1 MHRVIQDQ
9 ASGLRVLMNLSQPM
23 NAKPSIKLR
32 DLASELDGLSLASLQ
47 KKLDAIRIPVIKLL
61 NNHVQKA
68 SLDTLNASEIVLHI
82 NQSSESIK
90 SAYGIVKLLSK
101 SPEERELG
109 FLIEA
114 SCETKSKT
122 IFHNIKMAGNAFQH
136 IHLTYLGC
144 LVSGNTYINADN
156 SGI

>member
-1 MHRVIQDQ
+1 
-9 ASGLRVLMNLSQPM
+9 MNLSQPM
-23 NAKPSIKLR
+23 NAKTSTKLR

-47 KKLDAIRIPVIKLL
+47 KKLDAINIPAINLL
-61 NNHVQKA
+61 NSHVHKA
-68 SLDTLNASEIVLHI
+68 PLDILNASEIVLHI

-114 SCETKSKT
+114 SSESKSKT

-144 LVSGNTYINADN
+144 LVPGNTYINADN

>member
-1 MHRVIQDQ
+1 
-9 ASGLRVLMNLSQPM
+9 MNLSQPM
-23 NAKPSIKLR
+23 DAKTSTSLR
-32 DLASELDGLSLASLQ
+32 KLASELDGLGLMDLR
-47 KKLDAIRIPVIKLL
+47 KKLGVIHIPVIKLL
-61 NNHVQKA
+61 NNEVQKA
-68 SLDTLNASEIVLHI
+68 PLDILNASEIVLHI
-82 NQSSESIK
+82 NQSTESIK

-114 SCETKSKT
+114 SSETKSKT